1 MRVLIMTSAYPSG
14 EKPYNLAYVHSRVLH
29 YQQRGWQTQVLSFS
43 AVQPYIFEGVEVSSE
58 DSLDPSSSYDLVIAH
73 APNLRHHL
81 RWLMTHAQ
89 RWRKMLW
96 VIHGHEVLIQKDYY
110 PPPYPWDPKNKPWR
124 RVIEHAYDHL
134 KVRILGQLIPR
145 WLQRRQLHVI
155 FVSQWIREQF
165 ERCVPLPQGIMAG
178 HYTIVPNNL
187 HPAFLNHQR
196 TSQMPFYADFV
207 TIRPLDELRYSIDVV
222 SELARR
228 YPQFR
233 FDVYGTGRYF
243 EFHPPP
249 PNLTW
254 HQRFLVQA
262 EIPAL
267 LDHYR
272 AALMPTR
279 FDTQGVMSCEMAS
292 LGMPILTADM
302 AICQEMLGRFQ
313 RARFFKTDPLT
324 IDLPALLAEAEA
336 APVGPLDYFHDQ
348 HTILREIEVI
358 QTFATK

>member
-1 MRVLIMTSAYPSG
+1 MVAAYPSLA
-14 EKPYNLAYVHSRVLH
+14 KPYNMAFVHSRVLH
-29 YQQRGWQTQVLSFS
+29 YQQRGWHTEVLSFS
-43 AVQPYIFEGVEVSSE
+43 AAESYTFEGVSVSAE
-58 DSLDPSSSYDLVIAH
+58 HSLDREVTYDLVIAH
-73 APNLRHHL
+73 APNLRHHV
-81 RWLMTHAQ
+81 RWLVSHAR

-110 PPPYPWDPKNKPWR
+110 PPPYPWDTKNKRWR
-124 RVIEHAYDHL
+124 KAAEQAYDHF
-134 KVRILGQLIPR
+134 KVRVLAQLIPR
-145 WLQRRQLHVI
+145 WLARRQLHLI
-155 FVSQWIREQF
+155 FVSQWIRDQF
-165 ERCVPLPQGIMAG
+165 ERCVPIPPAVMAG
-178 HYTIVPNNL
+178 HTTIVPNNL
-187 HPAFLNHQR
+187 HPAFLTHQR
-196 TSQMPFYADFV
+196 RPQTPFYADFV

-243 EFHPPP
+243 EFNPPP

-302 AICQEMLGRFQ
+302 PICQEMLGGFA

-324 IDLPALLAEAEA
+324 VDLPALLAEAEA
-336 APVGPLDYFHDQ
+336 APIGNLDYFHDP
-348 HTILREIEVI
+348 HTIAREIEVI
-358 QTFATK
+358 QAFAAP